1 MDDGVMKREGKG
13 SGEGHHRHGK
23 QQYAIN
29 ESIRSRRTRV
39 YYRIRCIDY
48 VRRDDVITVTGGVGV
63 GVAVT
68 MDCVIGV
75 DGH

>member
-48 VRRDDVITVTGGVGV
+48 FGRDAVITVAGGVV
-63 GVAVT
+63 VAVT
-68 MDCVIGV
+68 MDCIIDV